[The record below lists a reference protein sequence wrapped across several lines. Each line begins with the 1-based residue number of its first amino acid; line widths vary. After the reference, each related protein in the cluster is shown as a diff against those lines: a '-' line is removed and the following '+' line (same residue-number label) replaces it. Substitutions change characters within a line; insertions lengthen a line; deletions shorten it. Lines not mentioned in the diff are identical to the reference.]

1 MSIEGYRNRKGVL
14 DSCCFVSSRCSFNKG
29 STMSELETLAIFAGC
44 MYTAVFMLVVFSFRG
59 VKNGGNQ

>member
-1 MSIEGYRNRKGVL
+1 
-14 DSCCFVSSRCSFNKG
+14 
-29 STMSELETLAIFAGC
+29 MSELETLAIFAGC